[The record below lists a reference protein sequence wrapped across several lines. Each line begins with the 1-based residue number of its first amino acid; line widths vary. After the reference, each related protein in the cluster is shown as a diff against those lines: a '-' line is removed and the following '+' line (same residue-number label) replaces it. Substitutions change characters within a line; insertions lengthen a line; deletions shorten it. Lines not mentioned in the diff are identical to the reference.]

1 MSLDD
6 WYLVFVSVC
15 LVLVLAVCS
24 PLVMAYLPRRG
35 EPFFALAVLGE
46 EGMAEH
52 YYPGDD
58 PLIEVG
64 EEVRWTLYLYNHVG
78 EAQYVAVRVKLLN
91 STMLAPNS
99 TSCSPSPV
107 PVVYEVRRVMMDNET
122 WLYPFSWS
130 IEDVEPVGDFLE
142 IKQLS
147 MNGGSIGTRAVS
159 EGGSNFR
166 FIIELW
172 VHDEDFEDFRF
183 DWRYGDEL
191 RCAWNQVWFNA
202 TSAGSR

>member
-1 MSLDD
+1 
-6 WYLVFVSVC
+6 
-15 LVLVLAVCS
+15 
-24 PLVMAYLPRRG
+24 
-35 EPFFALAVLGE
+35 
-46 EGMAEH
+46 MAEH

-99 TSCSPSPV
+99 TSCSPSPE
-107 PVVYEVRRVMMDNET
+107 PVVYEARRVMLDNET

-130 IEDVEPVGDFLE
+130 IEDVEGVGDFLE

-147 MNGGSIGTRAVS
+147 MNGGPIGTRAVS
-159 EGGSNFR
+159 EGGFNYR

-172 VHDEDFEDFRF
+172 VYDEDIKDFRF
-183 DWRYGDEL
+183 GGRYGDEL

-202 TSAGSR
+202 TLTVS